1 MIASLLLSTLLL
13 IPPPITQAT
22 ATPPPK
28 PTKYINQPIF
38 PEIASPTP
46 IATATPLNLMGTAQ
60 VPSDQIYNYLATA
73 QANVVQAPEDL
84 RNPGVPVVPAEDGS
98 EIFGYVK
105 WITSANV
112 GAEVFGPFGVIPSH
126 IGALI
131 LLLVVLV
138 SVYLLVY
145 LIGFIL
151 RFVNW
156 LISRILDIIP
166 G

>member
-1 MIASLLLSTLLL
+1 MSWLAVFVLSGALLFQQDLPLPALTP
-13 IPPPITQAT
+13 IP
-22 ATPPPK
+22 
-28 PTKYINQPIF
+28 
-38 PEIASPTP
+38 SPTP
-46 IATATPLNLMGTAQ
+46 IPTATPMNLVGTAQ
-60 VPSDQIYNYLATA
+60 VPTDQIYNYLATA
-73 QANVVQAPEDL
+73 QANVAQAPEDL

-105 WITSANV
+105 WITSTNV

-131 LLLVVLV
+131 LLMVVLV

-156 LISRILDIIP
+156 LIGKILDIIP